1 MACKPC
7 LHYCCVCKSELQAAV
22 LECCSHSSLEIL
34 GRVDVFFLYVLEHH
48 AASRSCLIQPSLAGL
63 RKGYQTLLGVGREA
77 LGCCSEVKQK
87 LLLDPGSEKDG
98 REPAHSQDSL
108 LLDCF
113 HQLCAFE
120 ELLWGIGQS
129 LLPMFPQLIIS
140 FLSQH
145 VKAD

>member
-1 MACKPC
+1 MN
-7 LHYCCVCKSELQAAV
+7 AA
-22 LECCSHSSLEIL
+22 LTAALRFWEEWM
-34 GRVDVFFLYVLEHH
+34 FFSYVLEHH
-48 AASRSCLIQPSLAGL
+48 AASWSCLIQPSLAGL

-98 REPAHSQDSL
+98 REPACSQDSL
-108 LLDCF
+108 LLDHF

-140 FLSQH
+140 FLSTH
-145 VKAD
+145 VQAD